1 MSEETPEQRE
11 KRLKRQRE
19 YSARPENKARAKKLR
34 QMRRA
39 VFTEAEKEDIRNF
52 NRLKA
57 QAIRDAETPEERE
70 ERLKKQRIAT
80 KKARLKRLANETLE
94 EREERRR
101 KKREWQRRRREE
113 QKAK

>member
-34 QMRRA
+34 QMRRVTLTA
-39 VFTEAEKEDIRNF
+39 AEKEDIRNF

-57 QAIRDAETPEERE
+57 QALRDAETPKERE